1 MIKIFIIL
9 LLSILI
15 LLRFQQSCINNQN
28 SENKY
33 EIIFNNIKIPIF
45 FVALFIIIYNY
56 DMVSKPS
63 PYETIMRQ
71 QLYTINPRF

>member
-1 MIKIFIIL
+1 MDKF
-9 LLSILI
+9 
-15 LLRFQQSCINNQN
+15 NKN

-33 EIIFNNIKIPIF
+33 EVIFNNIKIPLF

-56 DMVSKPS
+56 DMISNNS

-71 QLYTINPRF
+71 ELYTINPRF

>member
-15 LLRFQQSCINNQN
+15 LLRFQQSCVDNKN

-33 EIIFNNIKIPIF
+33 EVIFNNIKIPLF

-56 DMVSKPS
+56 DMISNNS

-71 QLYTINPRF
+71 ELYTINPRF